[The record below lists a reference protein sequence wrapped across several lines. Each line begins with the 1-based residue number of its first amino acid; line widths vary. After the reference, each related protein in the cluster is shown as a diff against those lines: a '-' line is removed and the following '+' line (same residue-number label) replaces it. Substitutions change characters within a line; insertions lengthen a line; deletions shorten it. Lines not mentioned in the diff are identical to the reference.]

1 MLESFLLNLVTNLI
15 KDEAQSLTQDLVE
28 KHIPEDMVESLDAVV
43 TAMPENDF
51 VSVKELF
58 GK

>member
-15 KDEAQSLTQDLVE
+15 KDEAQNLTQDLVE
-28 KHIPEDMVESLDAVV
+28 KHIPEDMMESLDSLV

>member
-15 KDEAQSLTQDLVE
+15 KDEAQDLTEDLVQ
-28 KHIPEDMVESLDAVV
+28 KHIPEDMMESLDAVV

-58 GK
+58 SK